1 MPRQSV
7 QNLADRSARQVQ
19 LKEKTPVKVGE
30 MGPCCPMFSRNLKSA
45 VQYPQVVADKIAKE
59 VALGRDSSRCSYL
72 LNYFCSLMQRF
83 GIPLSSE
90 KTVGPA
96 RCLTFLGIELDSVQM
111 VFRLPPDKISHRRPN
126 VWLIGH
132 SYIFWASQ
140 RAACRPGGKELGL
153 RDIDVYWRGT
163 RGLVWNQVLLEAMEI
178 SRVARPPTILVIHA
192 GGNDLCF
199 LKMAEL
205 MTLMRA
211 DLERIINFFSEV
223 ILVWSE
229 LIPRV
234 VWQGAR
240 DAEAI
245 ERSRRTINCRLS
257 RFVRSK
263 SGVVIRHRQ
272 LEGDN
277 RRLMGTDGVHL
288 NEIGLDIFLSGLQD
302 GVEQALLLL
311 RGGRGLV

>member
-1 MPRQSV
+1 
-7 QNLADRSARQVQ
+7 
-19 LKEKTPVKVGE
+19 
-30 MGPCCPMFSRNLKSA
+30 MFSRNLKSA

-59 VALGRDSSRCSYL
+59 VALGVPQFDAGS
-72 LNYFCSLMQRF
+72 MQC
-83 GIPLSSE
+83 GQ
-90 KTVGPA
+90 T
-96 RCLTFLGIELDSVQM
+96 
-111 VFRLPPDKISHRRPN
+111 LPPVGVGLGNEGMMSLVRASVAESTWNSYGHRRPN

-153 RDIDVYWRGT
+153 RDIDVYWRGI

-178 SRVARPPTILVIHA
+178 SRIARPPTILVIHA

-199 LKMAEL
+199 LKLAEL

-211 DLERIINFFSEV
+211 DLERIISFFSEV